1 MFKHNDY
8 IVGIVSILLGLL
20 IIAQGEMIEG
30 QIVMSIDPAGPTAL
44 PDLMAYIMI
53 IIGIVLVGGSLYANK
68 ALLERP
74 KKKKVQD
81 LFAEYKAVIYSC
93 LVSVLYAALLNTI
106 GYLIMTP
113 ILIAALLWI
122 VQIRK
127 ISSLVKI
134 SVTMT
139 AILYTVFA
147 LGLQVKLPLGLFEI
161 FLG

>member
-8 IVGIVSILLGLL
+8 IVGIVSILLGLF

-44 PDLMAYIMI
+44 PDLMAYIII
-53 IIGIVLVGGSLYANK
+53 IIGVVLIGGAWFVNK
-68 ALLERP
+68 ALAEKP
-74 KKKKVQD
+74 DKKKIQD
-81 LFAEYKAVIYSC
+81 MVIEYKAVIYSC
-93 LVSVLYAALLNTI
+93 LVSVIYAMLLEFV

-113 ILIAALLWI
+113 ILMAALLWI

-127 ISSLVKI
+127 ISKVIKI

-147 LGLQVKLPLGLFEI
+147 FGLRVKLPLGFLEI